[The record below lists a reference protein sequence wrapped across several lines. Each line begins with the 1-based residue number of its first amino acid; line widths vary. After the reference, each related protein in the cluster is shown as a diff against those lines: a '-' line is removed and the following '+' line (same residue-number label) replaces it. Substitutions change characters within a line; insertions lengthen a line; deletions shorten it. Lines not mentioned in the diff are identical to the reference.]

1 MALDKNKLKA
11 RMQAKSPTQTTPAV
25 PLTNLT
31 KPDKPNGRTTT
42 RSTATPL
49 KGVAKQTR
57 SKDGVKNTERYSFE
71 ITHELKEQLE
81 RAILETRLGTGK
93 KITAS
98 GVIRTALEK
107 YLKAGRL
114 WKRTNELPNY

>member
-11 RMQAKSPTQTTPAV
+11 RMQATSSSTTTPSV

-31 KPDKPNGRTTT
+31 AGTVKANDQ
-42 RSTATPL
+42 STPRANATPL
-49 KGVAKQTR
+49 KDIPKRTR

-71 ITHELKEQLE
+71 IYPELKKELE
-81 RAILETRLGTGK
+81 RSILETRLATGK

-98 GVIRTALEK
+98 GVIRTALAK
-107 YLKAGRL
+107 YLKAGKL
-114 WKRTNELPNY
+114 

>member
-1 MALDKNKLKA
+1 MALNKNKLKA
-11 RMQAKSPTQTTPAV
+11 RMQAKSPAQTPPSV

-31 KPDKPNGRTTT
+31 KPVKPNARTTT

-49 KGVAKQTR
+49 KGVPKRTR

-71 ITHELKEQLE
+71 ITPALKEQLE
-81 RAILETRLGTGK
+81 RAILETRLNTGK

-98 GVIRTALEK
+98 GVIRTALER
-107 YLKAGRL
+107 YLKTGKL
-114 WKRTNELPNY
+114 